1 MLAMFHIEREVTLTT
16 LGAAARVAAG
26 RLIRG
31 RSGARGMSTLL
42 SSLMRV
48 DLSLGKL
55 AGANTFVRRPIL
67 LQTAVL

>member
-1 MLAMFHIEREVTLTT
+1 
-16 LGAAARVAAG
+16 
-26 RLIRG
+26 
-31 RSGARGMSTLL
+31 MSTLL

-67 LQTAVL
+67 LQTAVLWLKVSLLLPELLRMRYSPVGLYWSAIVMVCDRN